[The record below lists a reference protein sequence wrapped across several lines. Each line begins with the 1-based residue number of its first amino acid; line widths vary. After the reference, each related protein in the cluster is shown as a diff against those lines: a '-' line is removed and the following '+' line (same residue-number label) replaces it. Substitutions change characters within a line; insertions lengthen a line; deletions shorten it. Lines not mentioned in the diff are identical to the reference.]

1 MKRSATSSAGL
12 PLPSSRY
19 RKRDGVGRAEGERER
34 QISRLRPPPLSRVS
48 GSRPQRNPSPLASR
62 GPATPVM
69 RAAAASAPTGGR
81 RTSPEAAI
89 AATRPAPASPGAIGY
104 RFSCLSLGAPGERGL
119 HRPAGAPASISPLT
133 QHRRGSRGATKPSWA
148 GGGGAETTC
157 NGRRGERGCG
167 LGAPANKSPGVV
179 HPPPPPA
186 SQVAHSSSGWCPLA
200 SRALGTPKSIRKTR
214 HGRGHPRTRGDGA
227 GPLRATRGRPKGTR
241 SSPPLRSPGVAA
253 ATPPAAD
260 PVTARTPAPRPLP
273 GTPET
278 GARAPPRRP
287 RHPACLGL
295 LPHQIAQMPPAP
307 FKVRGGRVSHQ
318 TLSSGNLAPLPD
330 PHFHRS
336 HEERSLYT
344 WDKAN

>member
-12 PLPSSRY
+12 PLPPSRY

-34 QISRLRPPPLSRVS
+34 QISRLRPPRLNRVS

-81 RTSPEAAI
+81 STSPGAAI

-119 HRPAGAPASISPLT
+119 HRPARAPASISPLT

-148 GGGGAETTC
+148 GGRGAETTC

-179 HPPPPPA
+179 HPPTPCLASCAFKFRPVPLGLQSPRHSQSHKKNKIRKRPLQDPRRWRWARGRRGGGPRGPARYLPSVHPESQPRPLRRPALSQPGPRPQGPFPGRRRHGLELPPPPPPA
-186 SQVAHSSSGWCPLA
+186 SGV
-200 SRALGTPKSIRKTR
+200 
-214 HGRGHPRTRGDGA
+214 
-227 GPLRATRGRPKGTR
+227 LRPPPPPNR
-241 SSPPLRSPGVAA
+241 SN
-253 ATPPAAD
+253 
-260 PVTARTPAPRPLP
+260 APS
-273 GTPET
+273 T
-278 GARAPPRRP
+278 
-287 RHPACLGL
+287 
-295 LPHQIAQMPPAP
+295 
-307 FKVRGGRVSHQ
+307 F
-318 TLSSGNLAPLPD
+318 
-330 PHFHRS
+330 
-336 HEERSLYT
+336 
-344 WDKAN
+344 